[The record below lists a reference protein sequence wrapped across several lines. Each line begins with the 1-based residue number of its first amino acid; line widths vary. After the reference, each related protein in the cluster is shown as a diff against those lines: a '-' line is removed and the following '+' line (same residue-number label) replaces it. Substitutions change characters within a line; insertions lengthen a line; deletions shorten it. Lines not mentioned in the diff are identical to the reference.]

1 MSIIQIMIDNCEDI
15 FGDDGRII
23 CNDNKKRSDDIKT
36 SLNSAGKS
44 PVLNKAI
51 DGHSGKISNAIKEL
65 KISSPPSFT

>member
-15 FGDDGRII
+15 FGDYDHII
-23 CNDNKKRSDDIKT
+23 YTDNQKSSDDIKT

-51 DGHSGKISNAIKEL
+51 DGHSGKTSNAIEE
-65 KISSPPSFT
+65 

>member
-36 SLNSAGKS
+36 SLNSAAGENEATPTCKF
-44 PVLNKAI
+44 LQQ
-51 DGHSGKISNAIKEL
+51 EL
-65 KISSPPSFT
+65 PHD

>member
-15 FGDDGRII
+15 FGDYDHII
-23 CNDNKKRSDDIKT
+23 YTDNQKSSDDIKT

-51 DGHSGKISNAIKEL
+51 DGHSGKTSNAIEEWKFSL
-65 KISSPPSFT
+65 APSFT